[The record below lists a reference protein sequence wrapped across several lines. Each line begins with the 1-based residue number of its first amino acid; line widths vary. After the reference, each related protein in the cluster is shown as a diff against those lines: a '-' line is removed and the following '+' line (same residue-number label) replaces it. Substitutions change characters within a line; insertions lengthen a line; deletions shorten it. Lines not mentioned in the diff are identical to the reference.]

1 VYFSLSVWSVS
12 ILHRGK
18 RDLSSLQIMDRLDL
32 SVYVEQV
39 NPEADSTILDKWQ
52 ENEELALNNVVD
64 PNTEF
69 KVIIFLFL
77 YSCHYFV
84 V

>member
-1 VYFSLSVWSVS
+1 MGSVTRVFSL
-12 ILHRGK
+12 K
-18 RDLSSLQIMDRLDL
+18 IMDRLDL

-39 NPEADSTILDKWQ
+39 NPEADNTILDKWQ
-52 ENEELALNNVVD
+52 ENEELALNSVVD

-69 KVIIFLFL
+69 KVIMVLFL
-77 YSCHYFV
+77 CSCQYLV

>member
-1 VYFSLSVWSVS
+1 
-12 ILHRGK
+12 
-18 RDLSSLQIMDRLDL
+18 MDKFDL

-69 KVIIFLFL
+69 KVIVILL
-77 YSCHYFV
+77 LCSCQYWV
-84 V
+84 VWYCYNTNLNL

>member
-1 VYFSLSVWSVS
+1 
-12 ILHRGK
+12 
-18 RDLSSLQIMDRLDL
+18 MDRFNLT
-32 SVYVEQV
+32 VCVEQV

-69 KVIIFLFL
+69 KVIIILLHCSCPYCIL
-77 YSCHYFV
+77 YYCYFMKLNM
-84 V
+84 

>member
-1 VYFSLSVWSVS
+1 
-12 ILHRGK
+12 
-18 RDLSSLQIMDRLDL
+18 MDRLDL

-39 NPEADSTILDKWQ
+39 NPEADSTIVDNWQ

-69 KVIIFLFL
+69 KVIVVCSFVAANTLL
-77 YSCHYFV
+77 YSMV
-84 V
+84 TKWT

>member
-1 VYFSLSVWSVS
+1 
-12 ILHRGK
+12 
-18 RDLSSLQIMDRLDL
+18 MDRLGL

-39 NPEADSTILDKWQ
+39 NPEADNTILDKWQ

-69 KVIIFLFL
+69 KVIIILFL
-77 YSCHYFV
+77 CSCQYPV

>member
-1 VYFSLSVWSVS
+1 MGSVTRVFSL
-12 ILHRGK
+12 K
-18 RDLSSLQIMDRLDL
+18 IMDRLDL

-39 NPEADSTILDKWQ
+39 NPEADNTILDKWQ
-52 ENEELALNNVVD
+52 ENEQLALNSVVD

-69 KVIIFLFL
+69 KVIMVLFL
-77 YSCHYFV
+77 CSCQYLV

>member
-1 VYFSLSVWSVS
+1 MTRIF
-12 ILHRGK
+12 
-18 RDLSSLQIMDRLDL
+18 SLQIMDRLDL

-39 NPEADSTILDKWQ
+39 NPEADSTILDRWQ

-69 KVIIFLFL
+69 KVIIVLFL
-77 YSCHYFV
+77 CSCHYLV

>member
-1 VYFSLSVWSVS
+1 
-12 ILHRGK
+12 
-18 RDLSSLQIMDRLDL
+18 MDRLDL
-32 SVYVEQV
+32 SVFVEQV
-39 NPEADSTILDKWQ
+39 NPEVDNTILDKWQ

-69 KVIIFLFL
+69 KVIIILFVC
-77 YSCHYFV
+77 SCQYLV

>member
-1 VYFSLSVWSVS
+1 VGSVTRVFSL
-12 ILHRGK
+12 K
-18 RDLSSLQIMDRLDL
+18 IMDRLDL

-39 NPEADSTILDKWQ
+39 NPEADNTILDKWQ
-52 ENEELALNNVVD
+52 ENEQLALNSVVD

-69 KVIIFLFL
+69 KVIMVLFL
-77 YSCHYFV
+77 CSCQYLV

>member
-1 VYFSLSVWSVS
+1 
-12 ILHRGK
+12 
-18 RDLSSLQIMDRLDL
+18 MDRFNL

-52 ENEELALNNVVD
+52 ENELALNNVVD

-69 KVIIFLFL
+69 KVIIILL
-77 YSCHYFV
+77 HCNCPYCV

>member
-1 VYFSLSVWSVS
+1 
-12 ILHRGK
+12 
-18 RDLSSLQIMDRLDL
+18 MDTLDL

-39 NPEADSTILDKWQ
+39 NPEADNTILDMWQ
-52 ENEELALNNVVD
+52 ENEELALNKVVD

-69 KVIIFLFL
+69 KVMIVLFL
-77 YSCHYFV
+77 CSCQYFV

>member
-1 VYFSLSVWSVS
+1 VGNVTRVF
-12 ILHRGK
+12 
-18 RDLSSLQIMDRLDL
+18 SLQIMDRLDL

-39 NPEADSTILDKWQ
+39 NPEPDNTILDTWQ

-69 KVIIFLFL
+69 KVIIVLFL
-77 YSCHYFV
+77 CIYQYLV
-84 V
+84 E

>member
-1 VYFSLSVWSVS
+1 MRNVTRVL
-12 ILHRGK
+12 
-18 RDLSSLQIMDRLDL
+18 SLQIMDRFDL

-39 NPEADSTILDKWQ
+39 NPEADGTILDKWQ

-69 KVIIFLFL
+69 KVIIVLFL
-77 YSCHYFV
+77 CSCQYYV

>member
-1 VYFSLSVWSVS
+1 
-12 ILHRGK
+12 
-18 RDLSSLQIMDRLDL
+18 MDSLDL

-39 NPEADSTILDKWQ
+39 NPEADSTFLDKWQ

-69 KVIIFLFL
+69 KVIIVCSSVAANTLL
-77 YSCHYFV
+77 YNIV
-84 V
+84 TK

>member
-1 VYFSLSVWSVS
+1 VGNVTRVF
-12 ILHRGK
+12 
-18 RDLSSLQIMDRLDL
+18 SLQIMDRLDL
-32 SVYVEQV
+32 SVFVEQV
-39 NPEADSTILDKWQ
+39 NPEVDNTILDKWQ

-69 KVIIFLFL
+69 KVIIILFVC
-77 YSCHYFV
+77 SCQYLV

>member
-1 VYFSLSVWSVS
+1 
-12 ILHRGK
+12 
-18 RDLSSLQIMDRLDL
+18 MDRLDL

-39 NPEADSTILDKWQ
+39 NPEPDNTILDTWQ

-69 KVIIFLFL
+69 KVIIVLFL
-77 YSCHYFV
+77 CIYQYLV
-84 V
+84 E

>member
-1 VYFSLSVWSVS
+1 
-12 ILHRGK
+12 
-18 RDLSSLQIMDRLDL
+18 MDKFNL

-69 KVIIFLFL
+69 KVIIVLL
-77 YSCHYFV
+77 YCSCPYYV